1 MPALDNLQAW
11 DFVLPGDRIARHP
24 TPARDASRL
33 LYLPLDKTDCTH
45 GEFSGLP
52 DLLRPGDLLIV
63 NDTRVMPARL
73 KARRHSGGLVELLV
87 LEFEGTL
94 ARALARPA
102 RKLKRG
108 HVLSLQ
114 DDARATVTDEAS
126 EGVVGLQFSELAI
139 DVMQREGS
147 LPIPPYLGRSEEPAD
162 RLRYQTVYA
171 GPVGAAAAPTAG
183 LHFTTG
189 LLERLRSAGVQ
200 TASVTLH
207 VGLGTFRPLREED
220 AHRDELHAEW
230 YSVPEATVDAIRRT
244 RAHGGRVI
252 AVGTTSV
259 RALEAATP
267 SGATL
272 PRSGSGTTRLF
283 LRPPARVRAVDGLIT
298 NFHLPKSSLLMLVA
312 CLCGRERLL
321 ATYQQ
326 AVQRGYRFY
335 SYGDAMLLL

>member
-1 MPALDNLQAW
+1 MPALGNLQAW
-11 DFVLPGDRIARHP
+11 DFALPADRIARHP
-24 TPARDASRL
+24 MPARDASRL
-33 LYLPLDKTDCTH
+33 LYLPLDKTACIH
-45 GEFSGLP
+45 GEFAGLP
-52 DLLRPGDLLIV
+52 NLLRPGDLLIV
-63 NDTRVMPARL
+63 NNTRVMPARL
-73 KARRHSGGLVELLV
+73 QARRHSGGHIELLV
-87 LEFEGTL
+87 LEFDGPR

-102 RKLKRG
+102 RKLKLG
-108 HVLSLQ
+108 QVLSLTG
-114 DDARATVTDEAS
+114 DTRATVTDEAV
-126 EGVVGLQFSELAI
+126 EGVVGLEFSEPAL

-147 LPIPPYLGRSEEPAD
+147 LPIPPYLGRSEEPSD
-162 RLRYQTVYA
+162 RQRYQTVYA

-183 LHFTTG
+183 LHFTTE
-189 LLERLRSAGVQ
+189 LLDRLRSVGVQ

-220 AHRDELHAEW
+220 TERDELHAEW
-230 YSVPEATVDAIRRT
+230 YSVPEATVEAIRTARGS
-244 RAHGGRVI
+244 GGRVI

-267 SGATL
+267 SGASL
-272 PRSGSGTTRLF
+272 PRPGSGMTRLF
-283 LRPPARVRAVDGLIT
+283 LRPPAQIRAVDGLIT